1 MFAHESSFNS
11 KDIPDQSPHN
21 DFQSD
26 FNFTK
31 PLINHNLSHPLDLVD
46 LIKQQQSLRYGR
58 PPPVYIDN
66 IDKFIRSI
74 IRFDPILKIWQF
86 VCVPICQSSMFAC
99 VPDFAVVFW
108 LSHFIRYLLISGWHS
123 FLTSY
128 HLTTCL
134 ECFEREND
142 GKMRQIQANTLRIYC
157 VQNSITILSSIIF
170 PVWEVLFWKSLFFSS
185 FFTFFVV
192 RPFFK
197 SRGTNKRIVV

>member
-1 MFAHESSFNS
+1 M
-11 KDIPDQSPHN
+11 
-21 DFQSD
+21 
-26 FNFTK
+26 
-31 PLINHNLSHPLDLVD
+31 
-46 LIKQQQSLRYGR
+46 
-58 PPPVYIDN
+58 
-66 IDKFIRSI
+66 
-74 IRFDPILKIWQF
+74 IRFWNFDN
-86 VCVPICQSSMFAC
+86 VCVCVCPPMCQSSMFAC

-134 ECFEREND
+134 ECFD
-142 GKMRQIQANTLRIYC
+142 GKKRQIQANTLLIYC

-170 PVWEVLFWKSLFFSS
+170 PVWEVLFWKSLLFFLLH
-185 FFTFFVV
+185 FFFVV